1 MDLTKPIDITAV
13 QAAVKKHQD
22 LLVSIR
28 DKEASKLL
36 SLFAPMPGVK
46 DSITIGRTELGSVS
60 RGYTGVFLGQLKSGK
75 IVPRTLTVR
84 PVVMEM
90 DDEPERYRR
99 WYLGDIAGGIVPN
112 SHPFEIWL
120 NNYGIQCA
128 SEDLAAALL
137 TAKYDATKLADG
149 VQYAFDGPLTIVQ
162 AEITA
167 GNIAVAKGNMY
178 ATGAL
183 TRANCGDKLL
193 AMWRSRS
200 ESFRSAKS
208 EMWISGDVMDLYTDW
223 LEDQG
228 VHVTGT
234 LGEAA
239 DETTYLR
246 NTQKMVK
253 LVVVPYMPEGSQ
265 FVQLMMPRTIFYGF
279 DNNADM
285 KQLNPFASGNPYHYT
300 AVGKYVIGF
309 QYVSIH
315 PLIYCCNDQPISPV
329 NITVEDT
336 LSVAK
341 DATADL
347 GVISNSPGA
356 ITYASSDTSKA
367 TVSDEGVVTGVA
379 AGSATITITQAA
391 FNTYPAVTKTV
402 TVTVTGE

>member
-22 LLVSIR
+22 LLVSVR

-46 DSITIGRTELGSVS
+46 DSVVIGRTELGSVS
-60 RGYTGVFLGQLKSGK
+60 RGYTGVFLGQLESGK
-75 IVPRTLTVR
+75 IVPRTLTVH

-99 WYLGDIAGGIVPN
+99 WYLGDIAGGLIPN

-137 TAKYDATKLADG
+137 TAKRDETKLAQG
-149 VQYAFDGPLTIVQ
+149 IQHAFDGPLTIVQ

-167 GNIAVAKGNMY
+167 GNIAAAKGNMF
-178 ATGAL
+178 ATGEL
-183 TRANCGDKLL
+183 TRANVGDKLL
-193 AMWRSRS
+193 AMWRSRPK
-200 ESFRSAKS
+200 SFRDKPS
-208 EMWISGDVMDLYTDW
+208 EMWISSDVMDLYTDW

-234 LGEAA
+234 QGEAS
-239 DETTYLR
+239 DETAYLR
-246 NTQKMVK
+246 NTQKKVK

-265 FVQLMMPRTIFYGF
+265 FVQLMLPRTIFYGF

-285 KQLNPFASGNPYHYT
+285 KQLKPFFSGNPYHYT
-300 AVGKYVIGF
+300 AAGKYVIGF
-309 QYVSIH
+309 QLVSIH
-315 PLIYCCNDQPISPV
+315 PLIYCCNDQPISHTA
-329 NITVEDT
+329 ISVEDT

-356 ITYASSDTSKA
+356 ITYTSSDTTKA
-367 TVSDEGVVTGVA
+367 TVSDNGVVTGVA
-379 AGSATITITQAA
+379 AGSATITISQAA
-391 FNTYPAVTKTV
+391 FNTYPAATKTV

>member
-1 MDLTKPIDITAV
+1 M
-13 QAAVKKHQD
+13 
-22 LLVSIR
+22 
-28 DKEASKLL
+28 
-36 SLFAPMPGVK
+36 
-46 DSITIGRTELGSVS
+46 
-60 RGYTGVFLGQLKSGK
+60 
-75 IVPRTLTVR
+75 
-84 PVVMEM
+84 
-90 DDEPERYRR
+90 
-99 WYLGDIAGGIVPN
+99 
-112 SHPFEIWL
+112 
-120 NNYGIQCA
+120 
-128 SEDLAAALL
+128 
-137 TAKYDATKLADG
+137 
-149 VQYAFDGPLTIVQ
+149 
-162 AEITA
+162 
-167 GNIAVAKGNMY
+167 
-178 ATGAL
+178 
-183 TRANCGDKLL
+183 
-193 AMWRSRS
+193 
-200 ESFRSAKS
+200 
-208 EMWISGDVMDLYTDW
+208 
-223 LEDQG
+223 
-228 VHVTGT
+228 
-234 LGEAA
+234 
-239 DETTYLR
+239 
-246 NTQKMVK
+246 
-253 LVVVPYMPEGSQ
+253 
-265 FVQLMMPRTIFYGF
+265 MMPRTIFYGF